1 MHEHPGLGS
10 QYSNFRLRF
19 HPRAANLFGS
29 GSNILRFL
37 APPSEQF
44 GPKNRKKILYCLY
57 DLLKLEHKF
66 QAPAP
71 PSKNFGSGFS
81 HQKLLWLLLHA
92 PAPHPFGHLTSTK
105 FLPEKCWNA
114 AAQTYVLDYKTQPAK
129 SLVKVCVLIPYK
141 RCFPVTFVFVSL
153 VSARKHIWFWNY
165 VSETRSIVNAQSCEE
180 KTYLRGVFFCDHHTI
195 TFNVV
200 FNTFSLGGVAEYVRS
215 SSLQSCFFRFS
226 T

>member
-1 MHEHPGLGS
+1 MSILGWEASTQILGS
-10 QYSNFRLRF
+10 GSIPVQLIFLGPAPTSWDSWLRLQNNLDQKIGKKYCIVCMTCLNWNTNFRLLL
-19 HPRAANLFGS
+19 HHL
-29 GSNILRFL
+29 
-37 APPSEQF
+37 
-44 GPKNRKKILYCLY
+44 KILV
-57 DLLKLEHKF
+57 
-66 QAPAP
+66 PA
-71 PSKNFGSGFS
+71 SAIK
-81 HQKLLWLLLHA
+81 KLLWLLLHA